1 VVRGAYSVLRI
12 PYLATRNALRN
23 TQYEETMREIQASQ
37 ITETVARLAVE
48 ANHYL
53 GDDVIAA
60 LQKARQIEESPA
72 GQEVLD
78 QLLKNVEIARQ
89 GVFPLCQDTG
99 VAFVVVELGQ
109 EVHVGGGD
117 LNEAIHAGVRKG
129 YTDGYLRKSMVTPPF
144 SARKNTKDNTP
155 AMIHIDIV
163 PGDRVKIIV
172 MPKGGGAEN
181 MSALGM
187 LTPSAGRQGVIDFVV
202 GTIDRAGSNPC
213 PPTIVGVG
221 IGGSADQ
228 AMWLAKKS
236 LLRPLGESNPDEEVA
251 ALEKELLTR
260 INNLGI
266 GPMGLGG
273 RVTSLAVHV
282 LTAPCHIAS
291 MPVGV
296 NVQCHSARYKEAV
309 L

>member
-1 VVRGAYSVLRI
+1 
-12 PYLATRNALRN
+12 
-23 TQYEETMREIQASQ
+23 MREIQANQ
-37 ITETVARLAVE
+37 ITETVACLAVE

-53 GDDVIAA
+53 GDDVVAA
-60 LQKARQIEESPA
+60 LKKARAIEESPQ
-72 GQEVLD
+72 GKDVLD
-78 QLLKNVEIARQ
+78 QLLKNVDIAKE
-89 GVFPLCQDTG
+89 GSFPLCQDTG
-99 VAFVVVELGQ
+99 VAVVSVELGQ
-109 EVHVGGGD
+109 ELHIAGGN
-117 LNEAIHAGVRKG
+117 LNDAIHAGVKKG
-129 YTDGYLRKSMVTPPF
+129 YTEGFLRKSMVGLPF
-144 SARKNTKDNTP
+144 SKRANTKDNTP
-155 AMIHIDIV
+155 AMIHTEVV
-163 PGDRVKIIV
+163 PGDKLKITV
-172 MPKGGGAEN
+172 MPKGGGCEN

-187 LTPSAGRQGVIDFVV
+187 LKPADGRQGILDFVTNVIDK
-202 GTIDRAGSNPC
+202 AGSNPC

-236 LLRPLGESNPDEEVA
+236 LLRPVGQPNPEEEYA
-251 ALEKELLTR
+251 ALEKDLLEK

-273 RVTSLAVHV
+273 RITSLAVHLLV
-282 LTAPCHIAS
+282 APCHIAS